1 MLWNPIRIPAPSAV
15 DGCCEMGSGST
26 NDSAMEAEVSSNEKK
41 LDADLNRIKAREVA
55 EKRRA
60 QVTRAD
66 WQYL

>member
-1 MLWNPIRIPAPSAV
+1 
-15 DGCCEMGSGST
+15 MGSGST
-26 NDSAMEAEVSSNEKK
+26 NDSAMEAEVSINEKK